1 MTREEAKQWIE
12 SLIKTM
18 RTETSGPCP
27 DTPYKDEVYVALE
40 MAIEALKQQEK
51 IGKWEITTTTFC
63 GRTFEVIECSCCKQK
78 QDWYAKTDY
87 CPNCGAKMEVSE

>member
-1 MTREEAKQWIE
+1 MTKEEREKA
-12 SLIKTM
+12 IKFIHAYMHPTN
-18 RTETSGPCP
+18 TSEFEQKKLLYR
-27 DTPYKDEVYVALE
+27 D
-40 MAIEALKQQEK
+40 MAIEALEQQGK
-51 IGKWEITTTTFC
+51 IGKWETTTTVFC